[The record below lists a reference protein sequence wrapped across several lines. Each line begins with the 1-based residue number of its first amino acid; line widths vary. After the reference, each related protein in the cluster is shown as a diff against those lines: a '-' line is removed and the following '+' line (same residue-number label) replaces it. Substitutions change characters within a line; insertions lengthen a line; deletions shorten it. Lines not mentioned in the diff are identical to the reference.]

1 MNQTQC
7 FWAGFEQNAYPF
19 CEERLCALITEPANT
34 WTNVGY
40 LVVAI
45 LIWKCRGSDDRNR
58 LYFGWATF
66 CLFVGSTLFHATS
79 TYWGKLLDVSA
90 MFFLSV
96 TILSMALQRTY
107 SWHKKKT
114 FLFFMSLL
122 IFSLSFLYV
131 LKFGNILFASQIIL
145 AGWLEWKFLDLSKLK
160 IAAAT
165 MVIAFTFWLL
175 DVFKILCYPGN
186 HILTG
191 HGIWHLLAAFAIWTF
206 FTAYK
211 NASHH
216 QSK

>member
-7 FWAGFEQNAYPF
+7 FWSGFRQNAYPF
-19 CEERLCALITEPANT
+19 CEERLCSLITEPANT

-45 LIWKCRGSDDRNR
+45 LMWKSKHHNPRIKK
-58 LYFGWATF
+58 YFFWSTLS
-66 CLFVGSTLFHATS
+66 LFVGSTLFHATS

-96 TILSMALQRTY
+96 TILSMALERTY
-107 SWHKKKT
+107 FWDKNKT
-114 FLFFMSLL
+114 FIFFIITLT
-122 IFSLSFLYV
+122 FSLSFLYIMS
-131 LKFGNILFASQIIL
+131 FGNILFAFQILI
-145 AGWLEWKFLDLSKLK
+145 AVWLEWKLLNRSKLK

-175 DVFKILCYPGN
+175 DVFKILCYSNN

-191 HGIWHLLAAFAIWTF
+191 HGLWHLLAAFAIWTF
-206 FTAYK
+206 FSAYK
-211 NASHH
+211 NAAHH
-216 QSK
+216 QS